1 MNNHYDSYDN
11 EPYLRREG
19 ILNQWSRVM
28 LTIMGNCGK
37 LLVVGMDWIIVLVE
51 EQAHKLPREIFPNLR
66 VYKNERIEHKAISDY
81 IEDIDSRELVDINDA
96 CMDVV
101 HEVHYLDALHGSTK
115 RPLRPEIPKTNGH
128 ERLKNGM
135 PIYCE
140 TP

>member
-1 MNNHYDSYDN
+1 
-11 EPYLRREG
+11 
-19 ILNQWSRVM
+19 M

-37 LLVVGMDWIIVLVE
+37 LLVVGLEWIYVYVE
-51 EQAHKLPREIFPNLR
+51 EVAHKLPREIFPNLR
-66 VYKNERIEHKAISDY
+66 EYKNERIEHKAISDY

-101 HEVHYLDALHGSTK
+101 HEVHYLDALHGSMK
-115 RPLRPEIPKTNGH
+115 IPKTIRLQSNSNGH

>member
-37 LLVVGMDWIIVLVE
+37 LLVVGLEWIYVYVE
-51 EQAHKLPREIFPNLR
+51 EVAHKLPREIFPNLR

-81 IEDIDSRELVDINDA
+81 VRDCGKRGRLVDVDN
-96 CMDVV
+96 VTF
-101 HEVHYLDALHGSTK
+101 LDSDGHRSTK
-115 RPLRPEIPKTNGH
+115 IPKTIRLQSNSNGH